1 MTQEQ
6 KLPVVAFKRRQTL
19 ENSVFYMNSLLTF
32 YAESKD
38 TGGGFDVAEWLGKPG
53 NEPPPHVHE
62 HGHEFCYVLEGE
74 IDAYI
79 ASDVFRVAK
88 GECLF
93 IPQNIPHTFL
103 IRSPRYRML
112 FFTQPAG
119 LTKYMRA
126 MAAEPALE
134 LDLPKKGIPYS
145 AADIQHAIDEGR
157 KYGVRFLSP
166 EEVKEQLPSYPGIVS
181 PEESIEWLRS
191 PHTRKT
197 K

>member
-62 HGHEFCYVLEGE
+62 HGHEFSYVLEGE
-74 IDAYI
+74 IDAYVG
-79 ASDVFRVAK
+79 SDVFRVAK
-88 GECLF
+88 GECLL

-134 LDLPKKGIPYS
+134 LDLPKEGILYS

-157 KYGVRFLSP
+157 RYGVRFLSP
-166 EEVKEQLPSYPGIVS
+166 EEVKEQLPSYPGMAS
-181 PEESIEWLRS
+181 PEESN
-191 PHTRKT
+191 P
-197 K
+197 